1 MNLLFRLF
9 FLTFASARRG
19 PVSIFGPCV
28 TPFRCW
34 FTDLDVLRH
43 MNNGKYFS
51 IMDLA
56 RVDLMIRA
64 GLWKKLSQKGWYP
77 VVVAE
82 TMRFRKSLKPLQKF
96 NIVTRVIG
104 WDEKAFIVTETF
116 MVGDIVYA
124 EAIIRARFLK
134 RAGGIVLPAELL
146 ELAGESNATA
156 PQMPD
161 WVEAWNKAQQ

>member
-1 MNLLFRLF
+1 MNLIFRLLY
-9 FLTFASARRG
+9 LTFFSARRSA
-19 PVSIFGPCV
+19 VSIMGPCV

-64 GLWKKLSQKGWYP
+64 GLWKKLAQKGWYP

-82 TMRFRKSLKPLQKF
+82 TMKFKKSLGPLQKF

-104 WDEKAFIVTETF
+104 WDEKAFLLTESF
-116 MVGDIVYA
+116 MVGDQVYA
-124 EAIIRARFLK
+124 EAVIRARFLK
-134 RAGGIVLPAELL
+134 KSGGSVTPSELL
-146 ELAGESNATA
+146 ELAGEKGPS
-156 PQMPD
+156 PELPE
-161 WVEAWNKAQQ
+161 WIRAWNQAQQ